1 MGYTEP
7 PPPRVSKA
15 LHERLF
21 LSPWPASAW
30 YNLLGHIRGNNVND
44 LPTPFSSGSCFL
56 HCARELEAQKNQHSS
71 LWIRAGRV
79 TWEGQSESFP
89 EHQGNLSHFKKD
101 AEIRSG
107 ESGHKPGPRLPVCA
121 REPGRLRASQQM
133 ATPVPCHPGPPRC
146 HPVEAPHPSPP
157 QATSVTVGLVVPS
170 FWADNGGP
178 IVPLAPLLSSRN
190 TAAGAEACTPECTRY
205 LPF

>member
-1 MGYTEP
+1 MLMIFQP
-7 PPPRVSKA
+7 PSQVGLVSSIVP
-15 LHERLF
+15 ESWRLRKISIHRYGF
-21 LSPWPASAW
+21 GP
-30 YNLLGHIRGNNVND
+30 
-44 LPTPFSSGSCFL
+44 
-56 HCARELEAQKNQHSS
+56 
-71 LWIRAGRV
+71 GRV

-133 ATPVPCHPGPPRC
+133 ATPVPCHPGPPHC

-170 FWADNGGP
+170 FWADNRGP

-190 TAAGAEACTPECTRY
+190 TTAGAEACTPECTRY